1 MGPRLVAE
9 APRVRFIAT
18 VVFTAPCLIRREIC
32 PGLYARQIHLQGLL
46 EALCN
51 GGGAA
56 LPVGRAGSVEEFR
69 GGFTGELVQIV
80 LQLDRL

>member
-1 MGPRLVAE
+1 MGLRLVAE

-18 VVFTAPCLIRREIC
+18 VVFTAACLIRRKS
-32 PGLYARQIHLQGLL
+32 AQAFTRQIHLQGLL

-69 GGFTGELVQIV
+69 GGFTGEFVQIV

>member
-9 APRVRFIAT
+9 SPRVRFVAT
-18 VVFTAPCLIRREIC
+18 VVFTAACLIKREVC
-32 PGLYARQIHLQGLL
+32 PAFARQIQLQGLL

-69 GGFTGELVQIV
+69 GGFTGEFIQIV